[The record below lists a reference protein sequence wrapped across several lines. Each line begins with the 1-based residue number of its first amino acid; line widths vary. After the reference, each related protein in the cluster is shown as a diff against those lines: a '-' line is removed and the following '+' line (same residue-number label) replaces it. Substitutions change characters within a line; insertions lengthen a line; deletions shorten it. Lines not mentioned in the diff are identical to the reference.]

1 MKIQRRTFLKQ
12 STLGAAALGWQ
23 TLVGK
28 SFFIHRSP
36 SLRPQI
42 TGGVSA
48 GDVLADRAMI
58 WARSDRPS
66 NLWVDW
72 STDAL
77 FRNKKTISGP
87 AADISA
93 DFTSKLDLRGLPEG
107 QQVFYQVRFQSME
120 DREVW
125 SEGITGSFR
134 TAPTAARNIRFLWS
148 GDTCGQGYG
157 INPEIGGMRIYET
170 MRLRQPDFFIHSGDT
185 IYADNP
191 IPEKIELPDGRVW
204 RNLTTPAK
212 SKVAETLQ
220 EFRGNYQYN
229 LLDNNLRAFNAEV
242 PILYQWDDHEVLNN
256 WYPQEILE
264 DSRYSEKRVSVLAAR
279 SKQAFLE
286 YNPVRSNGE
295 DAQRLFRKIPYGP
308 LLDVFIIDMRSYRGP
323 NGANLQTTTSADTDF
338 LGKKQVEWLKK
349 ALQASK
355 ATWKVIASDMPIGLM
370 VYDDYVHKN
379 TFENSSNGDGPP
391 LGRELEMAALLR
403 FIRRHQIQNVVWL
416 TADVHYTAA
425 HYYQPN
431 RARFTDFLPFYEFVS
446 GPLNAGTFGPGDLD
460 NTFGPEV
467 LFYKAP
473 PPGQANLS
481 PLSGMQF
488 FGEVEIDALS
498 KAMRVTLRD
507 MSGASLYVKEINAQ

>member
-1 MKIQRRTFLKQ
+1 
-12 STLGAAALGWQ
+12 
-23 TLVGK
+23 
-28 SFFIHRSP
+28 
-36 SLRPQI
+36 
-42 TGGVSA
+42 
-48 GDVLADRAMI
+48 
-58 WARSDRPS
+58 
-66 NLWVDW
+66 
-72 STDAL
+72 
-77 FRNKKTISGP
+77 
-87 AADISA
+87 
-93 DFTSKLDLRGLPEG
+93 
-107 QQVFYQVRFQSME
+107 
-120 DREVW
+120 
-125 SEGITGSFR
+125 
-134 TAPTAARNIRFLWS
+134 
-148 GDTCGQGYG
+148 
-157 INPEIGGMRIYET
+157 
-170 MRLRQPDFFIHSGDT
+170 
-185 IYADNP
+185 P